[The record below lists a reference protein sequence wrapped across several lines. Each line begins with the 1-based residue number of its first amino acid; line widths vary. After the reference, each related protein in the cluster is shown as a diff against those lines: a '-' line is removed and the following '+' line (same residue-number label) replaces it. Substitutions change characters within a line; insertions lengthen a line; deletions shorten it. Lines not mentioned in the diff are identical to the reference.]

1 MFNWPSFC
9 KLGITVLDRSEF
21 VESVEIGTR
30 MKQTKHGQVKPQVR
44 QLTAVH
50 MYSDL

>member
-30 MKQTKHGQVKPQVR
+30 MKHGQVKPQVR